1 MSAPVPFLGELL
13 LLAAVSLAVVLVC
26 RRVNLPPLVG
36 FMITGVAMGP
46 GGLGLVRDAQL
57 VRQLSEIGVVLL
69 LFTVGLEFSL
79 TELRR
84 LGRRTFVGGALQVAL
99 VITVSASVLVA
110 LGKPLAPALFTGM
123 VMSISSTAV
132 VLKLLGDRGEL
143 DAPRGRLAT
152 GVLVLQDLLCIA
164 FVLVTPHLARWNGA
178 TALPRLEPA
187 SLAATLGALVTALAL
202 FLAAQRA
209 IPWLLHRAST
219 AGSREAFLFGVLLV
233 VLGSAWLASVAGA
246 SLAIGAFLAGLI
258 LAKSDLRSQI
268 VADVLPFRDAF
279 ASVFFVAIGM
289 SMDLHAVAAQPG
301 LVLAATAGLLVLKTA
316 TGLAA
321 FGVAGNHPRVALE
334 GALVTAQMGEFSFL
348 LLQLAAGTPLVERG
362 TVQAFTAAAVL
373 SLALTP
379 LLVAVAPRASHA
391 LSRFWRPAAAPVPGE
406 AGERLGPAA
415 AHAARRGHVVI
426 AGYGLNGRN
435 LARVL
440 RAVHL
445 PHLVVDLNPDG
456 ARQAAVDGSAALIGD
471 IASPAIQ
478 HDAGVAEA
486 RVLVLALSDPAGSR
500 HACRL
505 ARQRSSSLFI
515 LARTRYV
522 AEIDELYR
530 TGASQVI
537 PEEFETSIE
546 IFTSVL
552 REFHVPGNMAEAQVR
567 LLRQERY
574 GLMRGRKLPS
584 SVVERLDELLAE
596 GVTDTFLLLQHSPAV
611 GRSFADL
618 GLERVRVVAVVRGG
632 HVMAEPPADFELRV
646 GDTVVLTGDH
656 ASMDRAAEQLR
667 PAAESPPTGG
677 A

>member
-1 MSAPVPFLGELL
+1 MSVPIPFLGELL
-13 LLAAVSLAVVLVC
+13 LLAAASLAVVLIC
-26 RRVNLPPLVG
+26 RRLHLPPLVG
-36 FMITGVAMGP
+36 FMLTGVTAGP
-46 GGLGLVRDAQL
+46 GGLGLVRDEHL
-57 VRQLSEIGVVLL
+57 VHALSEIGVVLL

-84 LGRRTFVGGALQVAL
+84 LGRRTFVGGALQMALAIAVA
-99 VITVSASVLVA
+99 TAVLVV
-110 LGKPLAPALFTGM
+110 LGRPLPAALFTGM
-123 VMSISSTAV
+123 VLAISSTAV

-143 DAPRGRLAT
+143 DAPHGRLAT
-152 GVLVLQDLLCIA
+152 GVLVLQDLACIA
-164 FVLVTPHLARWNGA
+164 FVLVTPYLARWNGA
-178 TALPRLEPA
+178 GAAVHLEAA
-187 SLAATLGALVTALAL
+187 SVVPMLAALVTAVAL
-202 FLAAQRA
+202 FLGAQRA

-289 SMDLHAVAAQPG
+289 SMDLRVVAAQPG
-301 LVLAATAGLLVLKTA
+301 LVLAVTLGLLALKTA
-316 TGLAA
+316 TGLVA
-321 FGVAGNHPRVALE
+321 FTVSGNHPRVAFA
-334 GALVTAQMGEFSFL
+334 GAVVTAQMGEFSFL
-348 LLQLAAGTPLVERG
+348 LLQLAGRTPLVEPS
-362 TVQAFTAAAVL
+362 TVPVFAAAAVL
-373 SLALTP
+373 SLAATP
-379 LLVAVAPRASHA
+379 LLVAAAPRWGLA
-391 LSRFWRPAAAPVPGE
+391 LSRSWKPAAGPVPGD
-406 AGERLGPAA
+406 AGERLGPHGAA
-415 AHAARRGHVVI
+415 AAPRGHVVI

-456 ARQAAVDGSAALIGD
+456 ARQAAADGTPALIGD

-478 HDAGVAEA
+478 QDAGVADA

-505 ARQRSSSLFI
+505 ARQRSNALFI

-530 TGASQVI
+530 AGASQVI

-552 REFHVPGNMAEAQVR
+552 REFHVPNNMAEAQVR

-584 SVVERLDELLAE
+584 SVVERLDALLAE

-611 GRSFADL
+611 GRSFGDL
-618 GLERVRVVAVVRGG
+618 ALERVRVVAVVRGG
-632 HVMAEPPADFELRV
+632 HVTPEPDAAFVLRV

-656 ASMDRAAEQLR
+656 AAMDRAAERLR
-667 PAAESPPTGG
+667 PAAEAETSV
-677 A
+677 